1 MRCSTSAMPA
11 LSMRV
16 LYSRRPADVYN
27 ADVRP
32 WRSLRSR
39 VLLKTP
45 IFGVRAEDYRSRDTG
60 HRHTFYFLDA
70 PDWINV
76 IPIDERGR
84 VVMIRQHRY
93 GSRLLELE
101 IPGGAVNPGERDPL
115 NAAKRELLEETGY
128 EARRW
133 VRLGFAHPNPAFH
146 RNLCHMFLA
155 VGARRV
161 KAQELDHAEEIDVT
175 LQPLSRISK
184 LLGSGKIAHAL
195 VIAAFHRLHVR
206 RARYQRLL
214 PKNAFRGW

>member
-1 MRCSTSAMPA
+1 MRA
-11 LSMRV
+11 
-16 LYSRRPADVYN
+16 
-27 ADVRP
+27 

-39 VLLKTP
+39 VVFRTP
-45 IFGVRAEDYRSRDTG
+45 IFGVRAEDFRSQATG

-128 EARRW
+128 AAKRW
-133 VRLGFAHPNPAFH
+133 VRLGFVHPNPAFH
-146 RNLCHMFLA
+146 RNHCHLFLA

-161 KAQELDHAEEIDVT
+161 AKQNLDHAEEIEVT
-175 LQPLSRISK
+175 SVAMSSIPR
-184 LLGSGKIAHAL
+184 LLASGKIAHAL
-195 VIAAFHRLHVR
+195 IVAAFHRLHGR
-206 RARYQRLL
+206 RARLKHLL
-214 PKNAFRGW
+214 PRGAFAQW

>member
-1 MRCSTSAMPA
+1 MRA
-11 LSMRV
+11 
-16 LYSRRPADVYN
+16 
-27 ADVRP
+27 

-39 VLLKTP
+39 VILKTP
-45 IFGVRAEDYRSRDTG
+45 IFGVRAEDFRSPASG
-60 HRHTFYFLDA
+60 HRHTFYFLEA

-128 EARRW
+128 AAPRW
-133 VRLGFAHPNPAFH
+133 VRLGFVHPNPAFH
-146 RNLCHMFLA
+146 RNKCHLFLA

-161 KAQELDHAEEIDVT
+161 AKQNLDHGEEIEVT
-175 LQPLSRISK
+175 TVPMAAVPK
-184 LLGSGKIAHAL
+184 LLSSGRIAHAL
-195 VIAAFHRLHVR
+195 IVAAFHRLHGR
-206 RARYQRLL
+206 RKRLHRLL
-214 PKNAFRGW
+214 PRGAFRSW